1 MDKPQDLE
9 LKYNGRVLVVTLV
22 INTEQDAEKMM
33 KNIFR
38 IARGPR
44 LDAVLVQIEGYS
56 GENGK
61 DIWDQVQKEAV
72 EIIANPNSKTI

>member
-1 MDKPQDLE
+1 
-9 LKYNGRVLVVTLV
+9 
-22 INTEQDAEKMM
+22 MM